1 MLSLNKIRRSKTA
14 LNVILFLVSRVGTL
28 QINSHLKKSKMLSSI
43 SFFFLIIIVV
53 THTHTYTHSVTT
65 TTIHKTLYT
74 HTLKPLSKNPITTTT
89 MIPRFSPPKNE
100 PKLPQHQHTNKNIFL
115 FWLQHFFFFFSIL
128 LGWIMRLNKIIKVKT
143 KTIANKSINI
153 YTLYKNNC

>member
-28 QINSHLKKSKMLSSI
+28 QINSHLKKNQKCSLLSLFSSSLLSLSPI
-43 SFFFLIIIVV
+43 
-53 THTHTYTHSVTT
+53 HTPIHIPSPPLQYTKH
-65 TTIHKTLYT
+65 YT

-153 YTLYKNNC
+153 YTLYKNEC